1 MYIYTYIYIQ
11 VGDCGNTVVAFIIFD
26 VFFLIGS
33 NILLNLFVAV
43 LLESFFNFQVQVL
56 ETLIALSSFD
66 TR

>member
-1 MYIYTYIYIQ
+1 